1 MDQMSTFTMD
11 QSSEPCSSWKSS
23 SRENF
28 GDYVLMVQCLIERCL
43 LIDLSRDECV
53 YTLARRARI
62 DPAVTLAV
70 WKGLEKQNPAF
81 FEEYSRRPH
90 NSETRKARRAQ
101 QAAHQQ
107 LQSAKMLQYLDAW
120 QLPCN
125 GT

>member
-1 MDQMSTFTMD
+1 MD
-11 QSSEPCSSWKSS
+11 QSSEAHSTWQSN
-23 SRENF
+23 SREEF
-28 GDYVLMVQCLIERCL
+28 GDYVLMVQCLIEQCL

-70 WKGLEKQNPAF
+70 WKGLEKQNPTF

-90 NSETRKARRAQ
+90 NSETRRARRAQ
-101 QAAHQQ
+101 QAAQQQ
-107 LQSAKMLQYLDAW
+107 LCSAKMLQYLDAW
-120 QLPCN
+120 QLPYT